1 MEKPLTTDRK
11 KRLATNKSHRIIA
24 ENRTENQQRQF
35 IKLSNY
41 VVRDEIDHALNLLE
55 QSGVIDNVA
64 SFVVA
69 NLQDLMRGAQ

>member
-1 MEKPLTTDRK
+1 MEKPLTSDRK
-11 KRLATNKSHRIIA
+11 GLATNKSHRIIA

-69 NLQDLMRGAQ
+69 NLRDLMKGGEV